1 MTDMKQKYAAQEVPR
16 YTSYPTAVQFNDEV
30 TARTSAKWLAEL
42 PEGEALSLYAH
53 IPFCEKMC
61 WYCGCHTN
69 IAPDYSRIDTYVDD
83 LLAEM
88 DLVAKTISPKVGQ
101 VKHLHFGGG
110 SPSMLKSP
118 DFARIV
124 SHLKSRFDFAED
136 AEIAVEIDPR
146 TVDAKKA
153 YAYAQAGVN
162 RASLGV
168 QDFNTHVQKKINRVQ
183 PVEMVQNVIG
193 WLHDA
198 GITAINFDLIYGLPG
213 QGETEIAH
221 SLALALT
228 MQPHRFAVFG
238 YAHVPWFKKHQQMIK
253 DEDLPGTMERL
264 AQADQVADNLTRAG
278 YVRVGFDHYARADDN
293 LSIAMREGR
302 IRRNFQGY
310 TDDDCDTLIG
320 FGASS
325 ISSLPQGYAQNSP
338 HMGHWRDAVRAGTL
352 PTVRGV
358 ALQGEDA
365 FRREAIMQVLGLGHL
380 NLVAHCDRFG
390 MPASAFDEA
399 REKLKPLLADGLAV
413 LDEDDLRVLPEG
425 IRFSRNVAACFDTYW
440 QPKGKRHSVAV

>member
-1 MTDMKQKYAAQEVPR
+1 MTDLKQKYAAQEVPR
-16 YTSYPTAVQFNDEV
+16 YTSYPTAVQFHDGV
-30 TARTSAKWLAEL
+30 DAATSAAWLAQL
-42 PEGEALSLYAH
+42 PDGEALSLYVH

-83 LLAEM
+83 LLAEV
-88 DLVAKTISPKVGQ
+88 DLVADTLSKQAGQ
-101 VKHLHFGGG
+101 VEHLHFGGG
-110 SPSMLKSP
+110 SPSMLEAV

-124 SHLKSRFDFAED
+124 NHLKTRFDFAPD

-146 TVDAKKA
+146 TVDAEKARA
-153 YAYAQAGVN
+153 YAAVGVN

-168 QDFNTHVQKKINRVQ
+168 QDFNAHVQEKINRVQ
-183 PVEMVQNVIG
+183 PVELVRNVVD
-193 WLHDA
+193 WLRDA

-213 QGETEIAH
+213 QGEAEIAN
-221 SLALALT
+221 SIALALS
-228 MQPHRFAVFG
+228 MQPDRFAVFG

-253 DEDLPGTMERL
+253 DEDLPGTEERM
-264 AQADQVADNLTRAG
+264 AQADQVAELLTKAG
-278 YVRVGFDHYARADDN
+278 YVRVGFDHYARRDDN
-293 LSIAMREGR
+293 LANAVKEGR

-325 ISSLPQGYAQNSP
+325 ISSLPQGYVQNSP
-338 HMGHWRDAVRAGTL
+338 HMGHWRDAVRAGKL

-365 FRREAIMQVLGLGHL
+365 FRRAAIMQILGLGRL
-380 NLVAHCDRFG
+380 NLAAHCVRFG
-390 MPASAFDEA
+390 MPPNALDDA
-399 REKLKPLLADGLAV
+399 REKLKPILADGLAE
-413 LDEDDLRVLPEG
+413 LDGDELRVRSEG
-425 IRFSRNVAACFDTYW
+425 IRFSRNVAACFDTHW
-440 QPKGKRHSVAV
+440 QPKEKRHSVAV